1 MVTTSRDH
9 PDASEELVEEVEM
22 SCAVCSMCIFCG
34 EHNKEFTDEGLDV
47 HYWKHCPVLKR
58 CQHCRQVSTLHSLVV
73 IFSLLLS
80 ATEVLLSQDR
90 ACGTVYQLL

>member
-1 MVTTSRDH
+1 MIAMKLNQLDGM
-9 PDASEELVEEVEM
+9 M

-58 CQHCRQVSTLHSLVV
+58 CQHCRQVSRHRWPL
-73 IFSLLLS
+73 
-80 ATEVLLSQDR
+80 QP
-90 ACGTVYQLL
+90 